1 MAMLGGSV
9 DNNPIRVS
17 PEPLPMRTCFS
28 RAVHMTIVAAT
39 IAFAGGA
46 FAQTTGAR
54 PGGFLEDL
62 FGSPHP
68 PRPTGTGRVAQMSDA
83 DLVVRLDRLENQIRQ
98 LTGAIEQLQFRN
110 QQLDQAIRQM
120 QEGSYR
126 SEQQG
131 ARPTAHPAARQQ
143 SYPPSQMNTAPAP
156 AAPTGRRSDVYE
168 APPGRA
174 EVYET
179 AAPRDVFDPT
189 LHPDAPGAPRPL
201 GTVIAAPERRM
212 PVEAPSVGIAGGREA
227 GAPLDLSS
235 VSQPQPERVIPAELP
250 PDGGGGMLPPPPPRN
265 ISGTGATAAL
275 STQPPSQSPKDEY
288 DLAYGYLLRKDFALA
303 ENAFKAF
310 LHDHPGDRLAPDATY
325 WLGESMF
332 QRQRYRD
339 AAESFLAVT
348 TKHEKSG
355 KAPDALFRLGQSLA
369 ALGEKE
375 AACAALGEVGRK
387 YPRASSGVKQ
397 GVVREQKRVHC

>member
-1 MAMLGGSV
+1 
-9 DNNPIRVS
+9 
-17 PEPLPMRTCFS
+17 
-28 RAVHMTIVAAT
+28 MTILAAAL
-39 IAFAGGA
+39 AFAGGA
-46 FAQTTGAR
+46 SAQTTGAR
-54 PGGFLEDL
+54 PGGFLGEL
-62 FGSPHP
+62 FGNPNP
-68 PRPTGTGRVAQMSDA
+68 PRPTGRGQVAQMSDA

-120 QEGSYR
+120 QEGTYR
-126 SEQQG
+126 PEQQG
-131 ARPTAHPAARQQ
+131 GRPASHPAARQQ
-143 SYPPSQMNTAPAP
+143 SYPQQSYPQINPAPAP
-156 AAPTGRRSDVYE
+156 VAPSGRRSDVYE
-168 APPGRA
+168 PPPGRA

-179 AAPRDVFDPT
+179 GDRRSDVFDPT

-201 GTVIAAPERRM
+201 GTIIAAPEPGAPM
-212 PVEAPSVGIAGGREA
+212 EAPPVGIAGGRDA

-235 VSQPQPERVIPAELP
+235 VSQPGPQRVIPAELP
-250 PDGGGGMLPPPPPRN
+250 PGGGGGMLPPPPPRN

-275 STQPPSQSPKDEY
+275 TTQPPSQSPKDEY
-288 DLAYGYLLRKDFALA
+288 DLAYGYMLHKDYALA

-310 LHDHPGDRLAPDATY
+310 LHDHPGDRLASDATY

-397 GVVREQKRVHC
+397 GVAREQKRVHC